1 MRGIPIDPQRVRR
14 LRDKLGLTQQQ
25 LADRL
30 GVTVGSV
37 SRWEL
42 GKSGPI
48 RPYLEKIEALE
59 RAVERRQQR
68 GEQESAA

>member
-1 MRGIPIDPQRVRR
+1 MRGEPIDPERVKR
-14 LRDKLGLTQQQ
+14 LRDRLGLTQQQ

-48 RPYLEKIEALE
+48 KPYLEKIEALE
-59 RAVERRQQR
+59 RRAERE
-68 GEQESAA
+68 GKGKAAA